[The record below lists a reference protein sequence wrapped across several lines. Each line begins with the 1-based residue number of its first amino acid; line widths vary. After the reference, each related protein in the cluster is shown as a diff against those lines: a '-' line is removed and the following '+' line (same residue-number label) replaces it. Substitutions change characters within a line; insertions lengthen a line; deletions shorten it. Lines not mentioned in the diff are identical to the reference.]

1 MRVEPPDGIS
11 ALIRKGGGEFLF
23 SLCCHMG
30 VEEYNQ
36 MIIAA
41 ANQQVGLPQTL

>member
-1 MRVEPPDGIS
+1 MRVGPHDGIS
-11 ALIRKGGGEFLF
+11 ALVRKGGGEFLF

-30 VEEYNQ
+30 VEEYNE
-36 MIIAA
+36 MIAA